1 MTKDNKQRYF
11 TSSGK
16 FDVYTD
22 GACIGNPGPGGWGAV
37 MIHGNAHIEFAGGEP
52 KTTNNRMEIT
62 AAIRGID
69 ETPPGSDVTVWS
81 DSEYVIK
88 TMTRG
93 WKRKVNNDLWDQLDD
108 AVANRN
114 VSWEWVRGH
123 SGDPMNELA
132 DTLARGEARAI
143 RSSGGRMKA
152 NNRSDA
158 KRSDGKAKNGGAAK
172 RSDASPSLS
181 HVDSSGKARMVDV
194 GAKPDT
200 ERVAEAKGSVTMS
213 PETLRLIKE
222 GGFEKGDV
230 LGTARIAGVMAAKQT
245 SNLIPLCHPLPLTQV
260 NVEIAPLPDG
270 TGLEVASTART
281 RAKTGV
287 EMEALTAVSIAA
299 LTIYD
304 MCKSA
309 DRAMV
314 IGDIRLTH
322 KSGGKSGDYHAS

>member
-1 MTKDNKQRYF
+1 MRLAQF
-11 TSSGK
+11 
-16 FDVYTD
+16 
-22 GACIGNPGPGGWGAV
+22 AV
-37 MIHGNAHIEFAGGEP
+37 Q
-52 KTTNNRMEIT
+52 
-62 AAIRGID
+62 AA
-69 ETPPGSDVTVWS
+69 ESQQP
-81 DSEYVIK
+81 
-88 TMTRG
+88 
-93 WKRKVNNDLWDQLDD
+93 Q
-108 AVANRN
+108 ANR
-114 VSWEWVRGH
+114 S
-123 SGDPMNELA
+123 DA
-132 DTLARGEARAI
+132 
-143 RSSGGRMKA
+143 
-152 NNRSDA
+152 NRSDA
-158 KRSDGKAKNGGAAK
+158 KRSDVNAKNGGAAK
-172 RSDASPSLS
+172 RSDAIPSLS

-200 ERVAEAKGSVTMS
+200 ERVAESKGSVTMS

-270 TGLEVASTART
+270 SGLEVASTART

-322 KSGGKSGDYHAS
+322 KSGGKSGDYSAP

>member
-1 MTKDNKQRYF
+1 
-11 TSSGK
+11 
-16 FDVYTD
+16 
-22 GACIGNPGPGGWGAV
+22 

-52 KTTNNRMEIT
+52 KSTNNRMEIT

-108 AVANRN
+108 VVANRK

-132 DTLARGEARAI
+132 DTLARDEARAI
-143 RSSGGRMKA
+143 RSSGGRKKA

-158 KRSDGKAKNGGAAK
+158 KRSDGNAKNGGAAK

-181 HVDSSGKARMVDV
+181 HVDSAGKARMVDV

-222 GGFEKGDV
+222 GGFEKG
-230 LGTARIAGVMAAKQT
+230 T
-245 SNLIPLCHPLPLTQV
+245 SSASPVSPVSWPPSKHPTSSPLPPTC
-260 NVEIAPLPDG
+260 
-270 TGLEVASTART
+270 R
-281 RAKTGV
+281 
-287 EMEALTAVSIAA
+287 
-299 LTIYD
+299 
-304 MCKSA
+304 
-309 DRAMV
+309 
-314 IGDIRLTH
+314 
-322 KSGGKSGDYHAS
+322 

>member
-1 MTKDNKQRYF
+1 MTETERVA
-11 TSSGK
+11 TSSKK

-22 GACIGNPGPGGWGAV
+22 GACIGNPGPGGWAAV
-37 MIHGNAHIEFAGGEP
+37 VIQGGTQDQLVGGEP
-52 KTTNNRMEIT
+52 KTTNNRMEIM
-62 AAIRGID
+62 AAIRGI
-69 ETPPGSDVTVWS
+69 EAAPPGSSVTVCS

-108 AVANRN
+108 AVSRRKVN
-114 VSWEWVRGH
+114 WEWVRGH
-123 SGDPMNELA
+123 SGHPLNEMA
-132 DTLARGEARAI
+132 DQLARDEARAQGG
-143 RSSGGRMKA
+143 SGGRKK
-152 NNRSDA
+152 NRPVFA
-158 KRSDGKAKNGGAAK
+158 KRNAA
-172 RSDASPSLS
+172 DPGLS
-181 HVDSSGKARMVDV
+181 HLDNTGKARMVDV

-200 ERVAEAKGSVTMS
+200 ERVAEARGSVSMS
-213 PETLRLIKE
+213 PETLQLIEE

-230 LGTARIAGVMAAKQT
+230 IAIARVAGVMAAKQT

-260 NVEIAPLPDG
+260 NIEIGPLVDG
-270 TGLEVASTART
+270 SGLGIACTART

-287 EMEALTAVSIAA
+287 EMEALTGVSIAA

-314 IGDIRLTH
+314 IGDIRLTR
-322 KSGGKSGDYHAS
+322 KSGGKSGDYRAP

>member
-1 MTKDNKQRYF
+1 
-11 TSSGK
+11 
-16 FDVYTD
+16 
-22 GACIGNPGPGGWGAV
+22 

-52 KTTNNRMEIT
+52 KSTNNRMEIT

-108 AVANRN
+108 VVANRK

-132 DTLARGEARAI
+132 DTLARDEARAI
-143 RSSGGRMKA
+143 RSSGGRKKA

-158 KRSDGKAKNGGAAK
+158 KRSDGNAKNGGAAK

-181 HVDSSGKARMVDV
+181 HVDSAGKARMVDV

-230 LGTARIAGVMAAKQT
+230 LGIARIAGVMAAKQT

-260 NVEIAPLPDG
+260 NVDITPYRDG
-270 TGLEVASTART
+270 SGLEVTSTART

-322 KSGGKSGDYHAS
+322 KSGGKSGDYTPPDPAHPRAFCCSWRMHVRRARSERLPMSLL

>member
-1 MTKDNKQRYF
+1 MTKDNKKRYF

-108 AVANRN
+108 MVSKRK
-114 VSWEWVRGH
+114 VSWEWIRGH
-123 SGDPMNELA
+123 SGHPLNELA

-143 RSSGGRMKA
+143 RGSGSRKKA
-152 NNRSDA
+152 NNRG
-158 KRSDGKAKNGGAAK
+158 DGQ
-172 RSDASPSLS
+172 RRDESPRLS
-181 HVDSSGKARMVDV
+181 HLDSAGKARMVDV

-213 PETLRLIKE
+213 PETFSLIRE
-222 GGFEKGDV
+222 GGFDKGDV
-230 LGTARIAGVMAAKQT
+230 LGIARIAGVMAAKQT

-260 NVEIAPLPDG
+260 NVDITPYRDG
-270 TGLEVASTART
+270 SGLEITSTART

-314 IGDIRLTH
+314 ISDIRLTH
-322 KSGGKSGDYHAS
+322 KSGGKSGDYSAP

>member
-1 MTKDNKQRYF
+1 MGSTQAKPTPHVKGGRLT
-11 TSSGK
+11 TSTDK
-16 FDVYTD
+16 FEIYTD

-37 MIHGNAHIEFAGGEP
+37 VLHGTMQQHLAGGEP

-69 ETPPGSDVTVWS
+69 AAPPGSDITVWS

-93 WKRKVNNDLWDQLDD
+93 WKRKVNTDLWDQLDD
-108 AVANRN
+108 AVSKRK

-123 SGDPMNELA
+123 SGDPFNELA
-132 DTLARGEARAI
+132 DKLARDEARAI
-143 RSSGGRMKA
+143 RSSGGRKA
-152 NNRSDA
+152 GNRGSA
-158 KRSDGKAKNGGAAK
+158 QRSE
-172 RSDASPSLS
+172 ASPRLS
-181 HVDSSGKARMVDV
+181 HVDNTGEARMVDV

-200 ERVAEAKGSVTMS
+200 ERVAEARGSVTMS
-213 PETLRLIKE
+213 TETLRLVEE
-222 GGFEKGDV
+222 GGFDKGDV
-230 LGTARIAGVMAAKQT
+230 LGVARIAGVMAAKQT

-260 NVEIAPLPDG
+260 NVEISPLADG
-270 TGLEVASTART
+270 SGLEIASTART

-314 IGDIRLTH
+314 IGNVRLTH
-322 KSGGKSGDYHAS
+322 KSGGKSGDYQAP